1 MFSNHFSSMDRLI
14 LVFRSVVSNKW
25 TIFGILLKV
34 CYPRDLLRDLFRPL
48 QIILLKIILGPLM
61 DGIYWETFY
70 NGDKI
75 PDDQTGYIFFE
86 NKLLGVPRIRQV
98 KVRNDSCVVHRD
110 FADDIKEFGF
120 TRIVASPWSPI
131 VRRYP
136 LTAVICIFVLR
147 NKATKRNVIQITT
160 RQMKKKA
167 ILDPIRPKVNS

>member
-1 MFSNHFSSMDRLI
+1 
-14 LVFRSVVSNKW
+14 
-25 TIFGILLKV
+25 
-34 CYPRDLLRDLFRPL
+34 
-48 QIILLKIILGPLM
+48 M

-120 TRIVASPWSPI
+120 RS
-131 VRRYP
+131 VR
-136 LTAVICIFVLR
+136 IFVR
-147 NKATKRNVIQITT
+147 IAPTRVSTNGSEITT
-160 RQMKKKA
+160 VCLLICLAK
-167 ILDPIRPKVNS
+167 

>member
-1 MFSNHFSSMDRLI
+1 
-14 LVFRSVVSNKW
+14 
-25 TIFGILLKV
+25 
-34 CYPRDLLRDLFRPL
+34 
-48 QIILLKIILGPLM
+48 M

-120 TRIVASPWSPI
+120 NSPSLEPSRPWVPVWWCPS
-131 VRRYP
+131 VGNGGY
-136 LTAVICIFVLR
+136 LHICLA
-147 NKATKRNVIQITT
+147 K
-160 RQMKKKA
+160 
-167 ILDPIRPKVNS
+167 

>member
-1 MFSNHFSSMDRLI
+1 MFSNHFSLTDRLI
-14 LVFRSVVSNKW
+14 LVFLSVVCNKW

-34 CYPRDLLRDLFRPL
+34 CSSRDLSRPL
-48 QIILLKIILGPLM
+48 TTSYDLYKLITWPLGPLM

-120 TRIVASPWSPI
+120 NSPSLEPSRPWVPVWWCPS
-131 VRRYP
+131 VGNGGY
-136 LTAVICIFVLR
+136 LHICLA
-147 NKATKRNVIQITT
+147 K
-160 RQMKKKA
+160 
-167 ILDPIRPKVNS
+167 

>member
-1 MFSNHFSSMDRLI
+1 
-14 LVFRSVVSNKW
+14 
-25 TIFGILLKV
+25 
-34 CYPRDLLRDLFRPL
+34 
-48 QIILLKIILGPLM
+48 M

-160 RQMKKKA
+160 RQMKKRA

>member
-1 MFSNHFSSMDRLI
+1 
-14 LVFRSVVSNKW
+14 
-25 TIFGILLKV
+25 
-34 CYPRDLLRDLFRPL
+34 
-48 QIILLKIILGPLM
+48 M

-120 TRIVASPWSPI
+120 KS
-131 VRRYP
+131 VR
-136 LTAVICIFVLR
+136 IFVR
-147 NKATKRNVIQITT
+147 IAPARVPTNGSEITT
-160 RQMKKKA
+160 VCLLICLAK
-167 ILDPIRPKVNS
+167 

>member
-1 MFSNHFSSMDRLI
+1 
-14 LVFRSVVSNKW
+14 
-25 TIFGILLKV
+25 
-34 CYPRDLLRDLFRPL
+34 
-48 QIILLKIILGPLM
+48 M

-120 TRIVASPWSPI
+120 RS
-131 VRRYP
+131 VR
-136 LTAVICIFVLR
+136 IFVR
-147 NKATKRNVIQITT
+147 IAQTRVPTNGSEITT
-160 RQMKKKA
+160 VCLLICLAK
-167 ILDPIRPKVNS
+167 

>member
-1 MFSNHFSSMDRLI
+1 MTSCVTSH
-14 LVFRSVVSNKW
+14 
-25 TIFGILLKV
+25 
-34 CYPRDLLRDLFRPL
+34 DLFRPL
-48 QIILLKIILGPLM
+48 QIIHLTIILGPLM

-120 TRIVASPWSPI
+120 
-131 VRRYP
+131 
-136 LTAVICIFVLR
+136 LE
-147 NKATKRNVIQITT
+147 
-160 RQMKKKA
+160 
-167 ILDPIRPKVNS
+167 

>member
-1 MFSNHFSSMDRLI
+1 
-14 LVFRSVVSNKW
+14 
-25 TIFGILLKV
+25 
-34 CYPRDLLRDLFRPL
+34 
-48 QIILLKIILGPLM
+48 M

-110 FADDIKEFGF
+110 SADDIKEFGF
-120 TRIVASPWSPI
+120 TRIVRRSPI

-136 LTAVICIFVLR
+136 PTAVICIFVLR

-160 RQMKKKA
+160 RQMKKRA

>member
-1 MFSNHFSSMDRLI
+1 
-14 LVFRSVVSNKW
+14 
-25 TIFGILLKV
+25 
-34 CYPRDLLRDLFRPL
+34 
-48 QIILLKIILGPLM
+48 M

-120 TRIVASPWSPI
+120 NSQSLERGYPFVGARPWVP
-131 VRRYP
+131 VHG
-136 LTAVICIFVLR
+136 
-147 NKATKRNVIQITT
+147 
-160 RQMKKKA
+160 
-167 ILDPIRPKVNS
+167 

>member
-1 MFSNHFSSMDRLI
+1 
-14 LVFRSVVSNKW
+14 
-25 TIFGILLKV
+25 
-34 CYPRDLLRDLFRPL
+34 
-48 QIILLKIILGPLM
+48 M

-120 TRIVASPWSPI
+120 NSQSLEPSRPGVTIRWCPSVGNGG
-131 VRRYP
+131 Y
-136 LTAVICIFVLR
+136 LHICLA
-147 NKATKRNVIQITT
+147 K
-160 RQMKKKA
+160 
-167 ILDPIRPKVNS
+167 